1 MLGISH
7 FGNSQKVGLVL
18 SGGGASAVSH
28 IGVLKALEE
37 NHIPI
42 DYIAGTSMGALVG
55 GLYAAGYSPEEI
67 EKVFLSQQFKDWA
80 EGNLDEKYV
89 IKIEPRNTNCNQVE
103 YTLWEEIKGL
113 TGDLAW
119 VKDWFAPVKWISP
132 NGRILLMQKTKEDF
146 NKEYPEKI
154 PKFMWDVKPD
164 NFGWIGKNLVCHDY
178 GQFYSF
184 IEYSKKMKKVD
195 WSW

>member
-1 MLGISH
+1 MRLEDNLSDLQRVTDLLNIAPISLD
-7 FGNSQKVGLVL
+7 FV
-18 SGGGASAVSH
+18 
-28 IGVLKALEE
+28 
-37 NHIPI
+37 
-42 DYIAGTSMGALVG
+42 TSMCGKHLG
-55 GLYAAGYSPEEI
+55 SGTYRS
-67 EKVFLSQQFKDWA
+67 VF
-80 EGNLDEKYV
+80 EYNLDEKYV